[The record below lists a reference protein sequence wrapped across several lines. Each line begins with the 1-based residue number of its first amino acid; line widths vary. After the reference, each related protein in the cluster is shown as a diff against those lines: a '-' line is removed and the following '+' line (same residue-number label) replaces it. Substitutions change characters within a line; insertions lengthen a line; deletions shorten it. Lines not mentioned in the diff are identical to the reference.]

1 MKQTFHALLLT
12 LLAWLTSLNVSA
24 DNGNFSQNR
33 TDFRDES
40 IYFVITTRFYDGDE
54 GNNVLCW
61 DNQTSQITTKDPCWR
76 GDFRGLIDQL
86 DYIKALGFTAIWITP
101 VVQNGSGYDYHGY
114 HAMDFSKVDCRYQGV
129 TGEDAGKSGD
139 VMFQELIDAAHKKGL
154 KIILDIVLNHTGNFG
169 EAGLLPEFTQ
179 TPTYA
184 TRPPSMYACSPIM
197 MSFPP
202 TISERQAAPSIK
214 LALH

>member
-61 DNQTSQITTKDPCWR
+61 DNQTSQITT
-76 GDFRGLIDQL
+76 
-86 DYIKALGFTAIWITP
+86 TP
-101 VVQNGSGYDYHGY
+101 V
-114 HAMDFSKVDCRYQGV
+114 
-129 TGEDAGKSGD
+129 
-139 VMFQELIDAAHKKGL
+139 
-154 KIILDIVLNHTGNFG
+154 
-169 EAGLLPEFTQ
+169 
-179 TPTYA
+179 
-184 TRPPSMYACSPIM
+184 
-197 MSFPP
+197 
-202 TISERQAAPSIK
+202 
-214 LALH
+214 LAW